1 MIRTCQASDAA
12 RICEIYNHYVR
23 DTVVTF
29 EEAPVSSDDMMRRIE
44 AISARLPWLVWEQ
57 DGAVLGYAYAGPWH
71 ARSAYR
77 YSVESTIYL
86 ATDAAGRGIGT
97 RLYGALISA
106 LRDGGIRCALA
117 GIALPNP
124 ASVSLHEKLGYSKV
138 GLFRDVGFKFDRWID
153 VGYWELIL

>member
-12 RICEIYNHYVR
+12 RICEIYNYYVR

-29 EEAPVSSDDMMRRIE
+29 EEAPVSSDDMVRRIE
-44 AISARLPWLVWEQ
+44 TISARFPWLVWEE
-57 DGAVLGYAYAGPWH
+57 DGAVLGYAYAGSWH

-86 ATDAAGRGIGT
+86 AADAAGRGIGT

-106 LRDGGIRCALA
+106 LRDGGIRCVLA